1 VSVIKFLSTFGDLA
15 AGIVL
20 TICGVLIIALNR
32 AFAVVYNTLKLR
44 WGPMRP
50 LGAILSGV
58 GIVVLG
64 LSLIY
69 SWIAKV

>member
-1 VSVIKFLSTFGDLA
+1 MKFLITFGDLA
-15 AGIVL
+15 VGIALV
-20 TICGVLIIALNR
+20 IVGALIVALNR
-32 AFAVVYNTLKLR
+32 AFAVVYNVLR
-44 WGPMRP
+44 LRFAPMRP
-50 LGAILSGV
+50 LGAILVGV